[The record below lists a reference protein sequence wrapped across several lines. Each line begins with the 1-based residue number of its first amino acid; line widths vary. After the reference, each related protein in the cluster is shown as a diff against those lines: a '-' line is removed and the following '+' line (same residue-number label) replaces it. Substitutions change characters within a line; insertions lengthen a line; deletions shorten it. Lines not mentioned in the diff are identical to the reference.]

1 VSGAAVALA
10 LAAAIVH
17 ALWNVLVGGA
27 REPRPAAAVA
37 MLAGVCVAAPLAVAT
52 WDVETAAVPWIV
64 ASALLELA
72 YVVLLAAAY
81 ERAAVAVVYPIA
93 RGAAPPLVLAAAV
106 LTGASTDAGQLGGV
120 ALVVAGI
127 ALVRGS
133 GVAGLGRRDLLL
145 ALSVAATIA
154 GYTLVDKR
162 GLEHA
167 SPVPYLEAVM
177 VGPAL
182 AYTLFVARRMGAP
195 AVRAAVGRGSLLAG
209 ACMFGAYALV
219 LAALQ
224 RAPAAPVAAVRES
237 SIVMAPLFAAVL
249 LRNPIGRRGLLGAAA
264 AAAGVAVVAL
274 A

>member
-1 VSGAAVALA
+1 VSSTALALA
-10 LAAAIVH
+10 LAAAVVH

-37 MLAGVCVAAPLAVAT
+37 MLAGVCVAAPAAVAT
-52 WDVETAAVPWIV
+52 WDVQAAAVPWIV
-64 ASALLELA
+64 ASAVLELA

-81 ERAAVAVVYPIA
+81 ERASVGAVYPVA

-106 LTGASTDAGQLGGV
+106 VTGVPTNAAQLCGV
-120 ALVVAGI
+120 ALVAAGI
-127 ALVRGS
+127 ALVSGS
-133 GVAGLGRRDLLL
+133 EVAGLSRRQLLL

-154 GYTLVDKR
+154 GYTLVDKH
-162 GLEHA
+162 GLRYA

-177 VGPAL
+177 IGPAI
-182 AYTLFVARRMGAP
+182 AYTVFVARRMGAP

-209 ACMFGAYALV
+209 VCMFGAYALV

-224 RAPAAPVAAVRES
+224 RAPAAPVAAVRET
-237 SIVMAPLFAAVL
+237 SIVMAPLLAAAL
-249 LRNPIGRRGLLGAAA
+249 LRQPVGRRGLLGAVVV
-264 AAAGVAVVAL
+264 AAGVAVVAL

>member
-1 VSGAAVALA
+1 VSGAALALA

-37 MLAGVCVAAPLAVAT
+37 MLAGVCVAAPVAAVT
-52 WDVETAAVPWIV
+52 WDVESAALPWIV

-81 ERAAVAVVYPIA
+81 ERASVGAVYPVA

-106 LTGASTDAGQLGGV
+106 LTGSSTDGGQLGGV

-133 GVAGLGRRDLLL
+133 GVTGLSRRDLLL

-154 GYTLVDKR
+154 GYTLVDKH
-162 GLEHA
+162 GLRYG

-177 VGPAL
+177 VGPAI
-182 AYTLFVARRMGAP
+182 AYTAFVARRMSVP

-237 SIVMAPLFAAVL
+237 SIVMAPLLAAAL
-249 LRNPIGRRGLLGAAA
+249 MRHPIGRRGLLGAVAV
-264 AAAGVAVVAL
+264 AAGVAMVAL

>member
-1 VSGAAVALA
+1 
-10 LAAAIVH
+10 
-17 ALWNVLVGGA
+17 
-27 REPRPAAAVA
+27 
-37 MLAGVCVAAPLAVAT
+37 
-52 WDVETAAVPWIV
+52 
-64 ASALLELA
+64 
-72 YVVLLAAAY
+72 
-81 ERAAVAVVYPIA
+81 
-93 RGAAPPLVLAAAV
+93 
-106 LTGASTDAGQLGGV
+106 V

-154 GYTLVDKR
+154 GYTLVDKH

-177 VGPAL
+177 IGPAL

-264 AAAGVAVVAL
+264 VAAGVAVVAL